1 MGRLQSGALP
11 RISVHPRSGHARV
24 RYQGREI
31 WLGRYGSREAQ
42 AKYDRLVLEIV
53 SQRQIPPDEPDGV
66 AVEELHRATAPLVE
80 PSLQHPPTTDI
91 PPEVVRCLDDAT
103 SGVGIT
109 IAQMCSR
116 FLVHAERFYRDRD
129 GNPTSTLG
137 NIKTAI
143 RALRRFDDMSA
154 AEFGPILLDELM
166 HSLASEKVPCR
177 KSGQKTDYRPRVTVN
192 RTIKTIRMIFDWAV
206 SREMVPPEKAQA
218 MKSLKLLARGR
229 TLARELPKVRPVDD
243 AIVEQT
249 LPHLPRVV
257 ADMVRLQRLTGCRPG
272 EVCQI
277 RPGDI
282 DRQSTPWIWRLECHK
297 NEWREQDREIAI
309 GPRGRDLLER
319 YLDRPADR
327 PCFLSNES
335 EAERNR
341 QRRRS
346 RKSPMTPSHRRR
358 RRLASSKSRPPRP
371 YVEASYRRAIVRV
384 CKKQRIKHW
393 TPNQL
398 RHSAA
403 TETRAKHGIEAA
415 QSRLGHKHAKT
426 TEIYAETD
434 KRKAMALA
442 EELG

>member
-1 MGRLQSGALP
+1 MGRLQRGALP
-11 RISVHPRSGHARV
+11 RISVHPRSGNARV

-31 WLGRYGSREAQ
+31 WLGRHGSPEAQ
-42 AKYDRLVLEIV
+42 AKFNQLVHEIV
-53 SQRQIPPDEPDGV
+53 SDRLLPRSDQDRVLGDGKGK
-66 AVEELHRATAPLVE
+66 ASETPAG
-80 PSLQHPPTTDI
+80 
-91 PPEVVRCLDDAT
+91 PPEHHQPLETFAETVLFGNQESAET
-103 SGVGIT
+103 GPT
-109 IAQMCSR
+109 IAEMCSR
-116 FLVHAERFYRDRD
+116 FLVHAERFYRDNH
-129 GNPTSTLG
+129 GEPTSTLG

-154 AEFGPILLDELM
+154 AEFGPILLEELM

-177 KSGQKTDYRPRVTVN
+177 KSGRRLDYRPRVTVN

-206 SREMVPPEKAQA
+206 SRELVPPEKTQA
-218 MKSLKLLARGR
+218 MKSLKLLAKGR

-243 AIVEQT
+243 AVVEQT
-249 LPHLPRVV
+249 LPQLPRVV

-282 DRQSTPWIWRLECHK
+282 DRERIPWIWRLDRHK
-297 NEWREQDREIAI
+297 NEWREQDSEIAI
-309 GPRGRDLLER
+309 GPRGRALLEP
-319 YLDRPADR
+319 YLARPADW

-335 EAERNR
+335 EKERNT

-346 RKSPMTPSHRRR
+346 RKSPMTPSQRRR
-358 RRLASSKSRPPRP
+358 RQRTRLKKSHQRP
-371 YVEASYRRAIVRV
+371 YAGASYRRAITRA
-384 CKKQRIKHW
+384 CEKLGIKHW

-403 TETRAKHGIEAA
+403 TETRAKHGLEAA

-434 KRKAMALA
+434 RRKAMALA
-442 EELG
+442 EEFG